1 MRNKKNRLKLGGRSG
16 SSKTI
21 VVYSDMHVG
30 SYMSVCSAEPEIL
43 EGGGAWKPNA
53 LQKVLF
59 EAWQDSIDSISKKPN
74 LLVINGEPMDG
85 ANPKQLGQQ
94 SWTTDIEDQMN
105 DSAKLIG
112 MIPNEQLM
120 FVRGSG
126 YHVQAG
132 ATNYEEI
139 LANRMGATGY
149 KAYGGSGLTD
159 YYAFIEINN
168 KMFNFTHH
176 IGFNKWAAY
185 RTTAIARELAGMH
198 FEANKLHK
206 ADVIVRSHVHY
217 FVHVEFPHTH
227 GVSTPAWKFPDAHL
241 FRGGVA
247 GTTPDIGNVEFIIE
261 PNEDVIVKKHIAELL
276 IKPLVRHF

>member
-1 MRNKKNRLKLGGRSG
+1 MTNMVKLGGRKG

-21 VVYSDMHVG
+21 AVYSDIHDG
-30 SYMSVCSAEPEIL
+30 SFTSVCSAEPTIGES
-43 EGGGAWKPNA
+43 GGSYRPNK

-59 EAWQDSIDSISKKPN
+59 NAWQDSIDSLSKKAD

-85 ANPKQLGQQ
+85 ANPRQLGQQ
-94 SWTTDIEDQMN
+94 SWTTDINDQME
-105 DSAKLIG
+105 DSAKLIK
-112 MIPNEQLM
+112 MIPHDNLM

-126 YHVQAG
+126 YHVQVG
-132 ATNYEEI
+132 ATNYEEV

-159 YYAFIEINN
+159 YYAFVDINK

-176 IGFNKWAAY
+176 VGFNKWAAY

-198 FEANKLHK
+198 FEAGKLHK

-217 FVHVEFPHTH
+217 FVHVEFPHTP

-247 GTTPDIGNVEFIIE
+247 GTTPDVGCVEFIIE
-261 PNEDVIVKKHIAELL
+261 PNEDVIVKKHIAELEL
-276 IKPLVRHF
+276 KPLVRHF